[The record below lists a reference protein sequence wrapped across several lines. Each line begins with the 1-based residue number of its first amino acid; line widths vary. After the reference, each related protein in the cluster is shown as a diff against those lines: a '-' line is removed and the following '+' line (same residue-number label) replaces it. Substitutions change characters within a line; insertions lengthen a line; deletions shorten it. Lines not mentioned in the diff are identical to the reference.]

1 MLSQCQKD
9 GVNKMTDKIYT
20 NYFIE
25 DEDFD
30 KNHFHYKKLSIPQCV
45 EAQPLAVPPVLA
57 PDKETDTDVWFT
69 LESIESESQILPGAK
84 TKT

>member
-1 MLSQCQKD
+1 
-9 GVNKMTDKIYT
+9 MTDKIYT

-30 KNHFHYKKLSIPQCV
+30 KNHFHNKKLSIPQGV
-45 EAQPLAVPPVLA
+45 EAQALAVPPVLA